1 MISNIISKEK
11 FSSDLRVITAIVV
24 EGIGTGKEAEA
35 GFRQAFLER
44 VGLIIMDSDRRLRC
58 LSQNLTLKLEVISSS
73 SSSSQ
78 IIRGTTWS
86 NPASGSSVEDGD
98 DESNEEDK
106 DVEGEVLTLWIG
118 QAAGSFLF

>member
-44 VGLIIMDSDRRLRC
+44 VGLIIMDSNRRLRC

-73 SSSSQ
+73 SSFSQ

-98 DESNEEDK
+98 DESDEEDK
-106 DVEGEVLTLWIG
+106 DVEGGVLTL
-118 QAAGSFLF
+118 